1 MEIERN
7 KVVNI
12 RNFIKVWEV
21 VKGKNW
27 YKSTKQHFNK
37 FQEKAKISKLQG
49 SQK

>member
-27 YKSTKQHFNK
+27 YKSTK
-37 FQEKAKISKLQG
+37 
-49 SQK
+49 